1 MRSHVARA
9 VLLALVVAG
18 LLAPSTQATGV
29 RASLDGRAIPLARVG
44 DLACHDFEFPL
55 IRCFDSAASLEAD
68 VTTKVTRRSRSPE
81 LAVAASG
88 YVIVYE
94 HAQYGGANPKVLSS
108 DVAWLSDIGW
118 NDKISSFKS
127 FGASGVFYENS
138 PNGGFGYYFGPT
150 TRVPTLN
157 SAYNDKFSS
166 LYID

>member
-1 MRSHVARA
+1 MRAFVARA
-9 VLLALVVAG
+9 VLLALVIAG
-18 LLAPSTQATGV
+18 LLVPSAQATGV
-29 RASLDGRAIPLARVG
+29 RASLDGRPIPLDQVG
-44 DLACHDFEFPL
+44 GLACHDFEYPL
-55 IRCFDSAASLEAD
+55 IRCFDSVASLDAD
-68 VTTKVTRRSRSPE
+68 VSTEVSRHILRPE

-138 PNGGFGYYFGPT
+138 PNGGFGYYFGAT

-157 SAYNDKFSS
+157 AAYNDKFSS
-166 LYID
+166 FYID

>member
-1 MRSHVARA
+1 MRSLVARA

-18 LLAPSTQATGV
+18 LLAPTTQATQV
-29 RASLDGRAIPLARVG
+29 RASLDGRPIPLERVS

-55 IRCFDSAASLEAD
+55 IRCFDSVASLDAD
-68 VTTKVTRRSRSPE
+68 VTTQVTRQGLSPD

-88 YVIVYE
+88 YVVVYE
-94 HAQYGGANPKVLSS
+94 HAVYGGANPKVLSS
-108 DVAWLSDIGW
+108 DVPWLSDIGW

-138 PNGGFGYYFGPT
+138 PSGGFGYYFGPT

-166 LYID
+166 FYID

>member
-9 VLLALVVAG
+9 AVLALVVAG
-18 LLAPSTQATGV
+18 LLAPATQAAGV
-29 RASLDGRAIPLARVG
+29 RASLEGRPIPLERVG
-44 DLACHDFEFPL
+44 GLACHDFEFPL
-55 IRCFDSAASLEAD
+55 IRCFDSVASLDAD
-68 VTTKVTRRSRSPE
+68 VTTEVTRHRVSPE
-81 LAVAASG
+81 LAVAAGG

-166 LYID
+166 FYID

>member
-1 MRSHVARA
+1 MRSYVARA
-9 VLLALVVAG
+9 CLLAWVVAG
-18 LLAPSTQATGV
+18 LLAPSTLATSV
-29 RASLDGRAIPLARVG
+29 RASLDGRAISLDQVS

-55 IRCFDSAASLEAD
+55 IRCFDSVASLEAD
-68 VTTKVTRRSRSPE
+68 VTTEVARHDFSPG
-81 LAVAASG
+81 LAVATSG
-88 YVIVYE
+88 YVVVYE

-138 PNGGFGYYFGPT
+138 PSGGFGYYFGPT

>member
-1 MRSHVARA
+1 MRAHVARA
-9 VLLALVVAG
+9 CLLALVIAG
-18 LLAPSTQATGV
+18 LVAPSTQAIAV
-29 RASLDGRAIPLARVG
+29 RASLNGRAIPLEQVS
-44 DLACHDFEFPL
+44 DLPCHDFQFPL
-55 IRCFDSAASLEAD
+55 IRCFDSVASLDAD
-68 VTTKVTRRSRSPE
+68 VTTEVTRGDLSPE

-88 YVIVYE
+88 YVVVYE
-94 HAQYGGANPKVLSS
+94 HAWYGGANPKVLSS

-138 PNGGFGYYFGPT
+138 PSGGFGYYFGPT

-166 LYID
+166 FYID

>member
-1 MRSHVARA
+1 MRPSVARA
-9 VLLALVVAG
+9 CLLALVIAG
-18 LLAPSTQATGV
+18 LLAPSTQAEGV
-29 RASLDGRAIPLARVG
+29 HASLDGRAIPLERVS
-44 DLACHDFEFPL
+44 DLACHDFELPL
-55 IRCFDSAASLEAD
+55 IRCFDSVASLDAD
-68 VTTKVTRRSRSPE
+68 VTTELTRLSLSRE
-81 LAVAASG
+81 LAIATSG

-166 LYID
+166 FYID